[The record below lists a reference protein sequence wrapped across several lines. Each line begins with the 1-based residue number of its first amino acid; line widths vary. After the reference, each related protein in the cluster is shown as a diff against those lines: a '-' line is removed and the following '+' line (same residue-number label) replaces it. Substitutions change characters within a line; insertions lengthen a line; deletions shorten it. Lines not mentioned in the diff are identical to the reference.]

1 VTEAQAVV
9 DIMKQFVVAPDRM
22 IGHIMASNISVKER
36 RVYKKL
42 FGENASHHPV
52 WFVERTMKL
61 E

>member
-1 VTEAQAVV
+1 
-9 DIMKQFVVAPDRM
+9 
-22 IGHIMASNISVKER
+22 
-36 RVYKKL
+36 VYKKL

>member
-1 VTEAQAVV
+1 MEQVV
-9 DIMKQFVVAPDRM
+9 SWMLRTACC
-22 IGHIMASNISVKER
+22 HIMPCNISAKER

>member
-1 VTEAQAVV
+1 
-9 DIMKQFVVAPDRM
+9 MKQSVVAPDRM
-22 IGHIMASNISVKER
+22 IGHIMACNISAKER